1 MGRTKPVACPSAVL
15 LLFVATKPYYTIV
28 PVFVKVSSL
37 LLDMFRPGMLVLVV
51 LGGICSLSLSH
62 RFHRPGRERLGAV
75 LWERERNVG
84 EPTGSVANRRAQGT
98 DTYFR
103 QILLSGME
111 GGKR

>member
-37 LLDMFRPGMLVLVV
+37 LLDMNQPGMLVLVV
-51 LGGICSLSLSH
+51 LGGNCSLSLSS

-75 LWERERNVG
+75 LWER